1 MPDRALIKKMVEFLR
16 DAKTEWARLAEIA
29 EVAGKH
35 DEALRARN
43 QEAHCELEVAR
54 LLAALPESERP

>member
-1 MPDRALIKKMVEFLR
+1 MPDRALIKKMVVFLR
-16 DAKTEWARLAEIA
+16 DAKTEWARLAEQA
-29 EVAGKH
+29 ELADKH

-54 LLAALPESERP
+54 LLADLPKDERP